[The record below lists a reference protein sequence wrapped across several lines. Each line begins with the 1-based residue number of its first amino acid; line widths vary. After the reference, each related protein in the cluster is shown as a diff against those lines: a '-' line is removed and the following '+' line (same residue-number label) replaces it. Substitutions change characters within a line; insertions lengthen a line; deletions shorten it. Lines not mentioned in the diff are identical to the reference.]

1 MPGRQFIYTRNDDF
15 EELKDADT
23 ETLQEI
29 ATACESGSVHQ
40 LEAVLNS
47 LNPDKLSGYLNALT
61 YFYTGG
67 DKKYLT
73 PLMIA
78 SVHGQDSII
87 RLLLQNYS
95 NVCLIEAQN
104 YTSSY
109 DFDYDYYDEHF
120 NKQTALWLA
129 VENEHLNVVQTLVS
143 LGKANV
149 NHRADYSYH
158 DTNWTPLGIAC
169 CKGQLEMVKYLI
181 ENGADLYNADSND
194 STSLMIACKNAHY
207 DIVQYLLSLENSNN
221 QFLNATN
228 NEGSTAL
235 HKAACGRTYFLFTA
249 EYSRS
254 LEPAGYVDR
263 TLDIVKLLL
272 TKYQVKIVK
281 DNDGYTPLTKAGINN
296 QEELIKYFI
305 NTENNSWYTLP
316 QVIDELELIGSY
328 HMIWSYRD
336 RGLEKAYHY
345 FLWAMKLRYGD
356 SQVPILKKNLRPSAE
371 AYEHCTECQTIE
383 ELTSIKGAR
392 HRVIIEALMIWERLA
407 LSSSFLYAL
416 DHQAEEYNNN
426 SKYQCALQLYLHAY
440 HLRIETQID
449 LNKCKSCLSWCVVI
463 MSRMIS
469 DNRTEQ
475 IQFNTFLKVL
485 QATENE
491 FLRNKNLPSTLNDK
505 EKQRNYI
512 WSSNETIPYIK
523 KYKADKCLYIILNL
537 LFIGTEILKCSDEKE
552 KQQRQKVLL
561 QQTKQLVD
569 SNYRTIADNKT
580 LLHLSAMQSHN
591 SVRIGNVTTFPSL
604 PVVQLLLNCRAPIN
618 AVDYYNNTPLYQLA
632 ANTYRH
638 FDYYEPEDYT
648 DEEMDDI
655 EIIFRLFIDADAHL
669 DAVTHQGKTPED
681 YAKHMRLKNLFQR
694 YPIEPNLKCL
704 CARMIRTSKLN
715 YTNHIS
721 QHLQSFVQLH

>member
-1 MPGRQFIYTRNDDF
+1 MPGRQFIYSSNGDF
-15 EELKDADT
+15 EESKDVDT
-23 ETLQEI
+23 ETLEEI
-29 ATACESGSVHQ
+29 ATACKSGSVHQ

-47 LNPDKLSGYLNALT
+47 LNPDKLSGYLNALIY
-61 YFYTGG
+61 YFDSG
-67 DKKYLT
+67 DEIYLT

-87 RLLLQNYS
+87 RLLLKNYS
-95 NVCLIEAQN
+95 HVCLIEAQN

-109 DFDYDYYDEHF
+109 DFDYEVYDEHF

-129 VENEHLNVVQTLVS
+129 VQYKHLNVVQTLVS

-149 NHRADYSYH
+149 NHRADYSH
-158 DTNWTPLGIAC
+158 HSTNWTPLGIAC
-169 CKGQLEMVKYLI
+169 SNGQLEMVKYLI
-181 ENGADLYNADSND
+181 ENGADLYNAGANG

-207 DIVQYLLSLENSNN
+207 DIVQYLLSLENSND

-235 HKAACGRTYFLFTA
+235 HEAACGRTYFVFTA

-263 TLDIVKLLL
+263 TLDIVRLLL
-272 TKYQVKIVK
+272 EKHQAKIVK
-281 DNDGYTPLTKAGINN
+281 DNDGYTPLTKAGIKD

-305 NTENNSWYTLP
+305 DNENNSWYTLS

-328 HMIWSYRD
+328 HMIWSY
-336 RGLEKAYHY
+336 GAWSPEKSYHY
-345 FLWAMKLRYGD
+345 FLWAMKLRYRD
-356 SQVPILKKNLRPSAE
+356 SHVPILKTNLRPLAE

-383 ELTSIKGAR
+383 ELISIKDDR
-392 HRVIIEALMIWERLA
+392 NRIIIEALMIWERLA
-407 LSSSFLYAL
+407 LSSSFLSAL
-416 DHQAEEYNNN
+416 DYLVQSYKNI
-426 SKYQCALQLYLHAY
+426 SDSQYALQLYLHLY
-440 HLRIETQID
+440 HLRIETQIG
-449 LNKCKSCLSWCVVI
+449 LNKCISCLSRCVVI

-475 IQFNTFLKVL
+475 IQFNTFLKIL
-485 QATENE
+485 QTTENE

-537 LFIGTEILKCSDEKE
+537 LFIGTKILKWSNEKE

-569 SNYRTIADNKT
+569 SDYRTIANNKT

-618 AVDYYNNTPLYQLA
+618 AVDYYNNTPLHQLA

-655 EIIFRLFIDADAHL
+655 EIIFKLFIDADAHL

-681 YAKHMRLKNLFQR
+681 YAKHTRLKNLFQR
-694 YPIEPNLKCL
+694 YPTELNLKCL

>member
-1 MPGRQFIYTRNDDF
+1 MPGRQFIYTSNGDF
-15 EELKDADT
+15 EELKDVDT

-29 ATACESGSVHQ
+29 ATACKSGSVHQ

-61 YFYTGG
+61 YFYKGE

-87 RLLLQNYS
+87 LH
-95 NVCLIEAQN
+95 
-104 YTSSY
+104 
-109 DFDYDYYDEHF
+109 DEHF

-149 NHRADYSYH
+149 NHTADYSYH
-158 DTNWTPLGIAC
+158 DTNWTPLGMAC
-169 CKGQLEMVKYLI
+169 SNGQLEMVKYLI
-181 ENGADLYNADSND
+181 ENGADLYNADAND

-207 DIVQYLLSLENSNN
+207 DIVQYLLSLENSND

-228 NEGSTAL
+228 NKGSTAL
-235 HKAACGRTYFLFTA
+235 HEAACGRTYFVFTA

-254 LEPAGYVDR
+254 LEPAGYIDR
-263 TLDIVKLLL
+263 TLDIVRLLL
-272 TKYQVKIVK
+272 EKHQVKIVK
-281 DNDGYTPLTKAGINN
+281 DNDGYTPLTKAGIKD
-296 QEELIKYFI
+296 QKQLIKYFI
-305 NTENNSWYTLP
+305 DSENNSWYTLP

-328 HMIWSYRD
+328 HMIWSY
-336 RGLEKAYHY
+336 GA
-345 FLWAMKLRYGD
+345 WT
-356 SQVPILKKNLRPSAE
+356 E

-383 ELTSIKGAR
+383 ELTSIKCDRNRMA
-392 HRVIIEALMIWERLA
+392 IEALMIWERLA
-407 LSSSFLYAL
+407 LSSKFLSSLNQHAHSY
-416 DHQAEEYNNN
+416 DNKSNHQY
-426 SKYQCALQLYLHAY
+426 ALQLYLHGY
-440 HLRIETQID
+440 DLRIETQVD
-449 LNKCKSCLSWCVVI
+449 LNECISSLSSCVRT
-463 MSRMIS
+463 MGRMIS

-475 IQFNTFLKVL
+475 IQFNTFLKIL
-485 QATENE
+485 QATEDE
-491 FLRNKNLPSTLNDK
+491 FLRNKNLPSTLNGD

-512 WSSNETIPYIK
+512 WSSNVEVPCIK
-523 KYKADKCLYIILNL
+523 KYNADECLYIILNL
-537 LFIGTEILKCSDEKE
+537 LFIGTKILKCRNEKE

-561 QQTKQLVD
+561 QQVQQLVD
-569 SNYRTIADNKT
+569 SDYRTIADNKT

-591 SVRIGNVTTFPSL
+591 NVRISSVTTFPSL
-604 PVVQLLLNCRAPIN
+604 PAVQLLLNCRAPIN
-618 AVDYYNNTPLYQLA
+618 AVDYYNNTPLHQLA

-648 DEEMDDI
+648 DEEMDDV
-655 EIIFRLFIDADAHL
+655 EIVFKLLIDADAHL

-681 YAKHMRLKNLFQR
+681 YAKHTRLKNLFQR
-694 YPIEPNLKCL
+694 YPTELNLKCL

-715 YTNHIS
+715 YMNHIS